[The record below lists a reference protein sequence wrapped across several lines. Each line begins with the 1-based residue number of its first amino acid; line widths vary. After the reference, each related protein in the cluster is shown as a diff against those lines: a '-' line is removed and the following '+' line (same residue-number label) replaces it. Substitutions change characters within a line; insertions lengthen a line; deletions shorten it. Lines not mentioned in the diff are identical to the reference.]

1 MTLKQLKTLCK
12 ILEEYESENGDS
24 EIEFLIDGQIYVP
37 ESFDYCTNS
46 NDDIWKL
53 NLNLIP
59 EN

>member
-37 ESFDYCTNS
+37 ESFDYRTNS